1 MRFSILSTELS
12 KGYSGLQWLGC
23 ALLPSPL
30 PTIPC
35 TKSRRK
41 VCAFFHCQIV
51 LIDLWAYAKWLH
63 FAIAFAF
70 ASLPL
75 PRWLACGCECG
86 NGNGNATSDS
96 LDIGVWSGLLIRL
109 RAVRLG
115 LPFPPLP
122 SFSSCA
128 CNNPFVW
135 LVLGEGGAGAGAD
148 KGSSLA
154 SGCWDW
160 SRRAWWQH

>member
-1 MRFSILSTELS
+1 MA
-12 KGYSGLQWLGC
+12 WLHPS
-23 ALLPSPL
+23 ALPTLSPL
-30 PTIPC
+30 SHC

-63 FAIAFAF
+63 FAIAFA
-70 ASLPL
+70 SLLPL
-75 PRWLACGCECG
+75 PRWLACGCEC
-86 NGNGNATSDS
+86 GNGNATSDS

-115 LPFPPLP
+115 LPSLRSLP
-122 SFSSCA
+122 SCA

-135 LVLGEGGAGAGAD
+135 LVQGEGGAGGEGAE
-148 KGSSLA
+148 KGASLA